1 MFFSLFD
8 RENEMAFCTMKI
20 AKLHRKTNSDILV
33 VSSLFKECEKMSSKI
48 VDFELECAKFILQ
61 TKNANEA
68 YQFLMNSLTKIEQK
82 IDLMSK

>member
-1 MFFSLFD
+1 MPAPSTKKSPVSNLLVYK
-8 RENEMAFCTMKI
+8 EL
-20 AKLHRKTNSDILV
+20 AKQLKLQ
-33 VSSLFKECEKMSSKI
+33 KMSSKI